1 MANASKN
8 KGKSWEREIA
18 KHLTSIYGV
27 NFQRVPNSGAF
38 VGGYNANRISTLT
51 PEQLLLASGDII
63 LPRFLSHIT
72 LEGKFYKDFNFESL
86 LTENKQL
93 NEWIKQASVIG
104 KIPFV
109 LFKINRKGGF
119 VVFPM
124 HIMKQLIIDGNFLIY
139 WMTEKESTAA
149 GSYVVVKM
157 EGFFEK
163 NKNQIVALNEENYK
177 LYANAF
183 LQNTTQSNIS

>member
-18 KHLTSIYGV
+18 KHLTAIYGV

-38 VGGYNANRISTLT
+38 VGGFNSNRIASLT

-86 LTENKQL
+86 LINNQQL
-93 NEWIKQASVIG
+93 DGWIEQASVVG

-119 VVFPM
+119 VVFPSAIKDKLNVEGS
-124 HIMKQLIIDGNFLIY
+124 HLNY
-139 WMTEKESTAA
+139 WVTKKESPAC
-149 GSYVVVKM
+149 GCYIIVKM

-163 NKNQIVALNEENYK
+163 NKEAIVALNVDNYK
-177 LYANAF
+177 LYSDAF
-183 LQNTTQSNIS
+183 LQNSSQSSNS

>member
-18 KHLTSIYGV
+18 KHFTSIYGV

-38 VGGYNANRISTLT
+38 VGGLNASRIINLT

-72 LEGKFYKDFNFESL
+72 LEGKFYKDFSFETL
-86 LTENKQL
+86 LTNNPQL
-93 NEWIKQASVIG
+93 DGWIEQSSVGG

-119 VVFPM
+119 VVFPAK
-124 HIMKQLIIDGNFLIY
+124 IKEKLKADGCHLNY
-139 WMTEKESTAA
+139 WVTKKDSPAA
-149 GSYVVVKM
+149 GCYVIVKM
-157 EGFFEK
+157 EGFFER
-163 NKNQIVALNEENYK
+163 NKDSIVALNEENYK
-177 LYANAF
+177 LYCDAF
-183 LQNTTQSNIS
+183 PQNSTQSSSN

>member
-18 KHLTSIYGV
+18 KHFTAIYGV

-38 VGGYNANRISTLT
+38 VGGINASRIVNLT

-63 LPRFLSHIT
+63 LPKFLSHIT

-86 LTENKQL
+86 LINNQQL
-93 NEWIKQASVIG
+93 DGWIEQAAVGG

-109 LFKINRKGGF
+109 LFKINRRGGF
-119 VVFPM
+119 VVFPSSIKEKLLVEGS
-124 HIMKQLIIDGNFLIY
+124 HLNY
-139 WMTEKESTAA
+139 WVTKKDSPAA
-149 GSYVVVKM
+149 GCYTIVKM

-163 NKNQIVALNEENYK
+163 NKNAIVALNEENYR
-177 LYANAF
+177 LYCDSF
-183 LQNTTQSNIS
+183 LQNSA

>member
-8 KGKSWEREIA
+8 KGKSWERDIA
-18 KHLTSIYGV
+18 KHLTAIYGV

-38 VGGYNANRISTLT
+38 VGGFNANRIANLT

-72 LEGKFYKDFNFESL
+72 IEGKFYKDFNFESL
-86 LTENKQL
+86 LINNQQL
-93 NEWIKQASVIG
+93 DGWIEQAAVGG

-109 LFKINRKGGF
+109 VFKINRKGGF
-119 VVFPM
+119 VVFPSA
-124 HIMKQLIIDGNFLIY
+124 IKDKLIVEGSHLNY
-139 WMTEKESTAA
+139 WVTSKKCTTV
-149 GSYVVVKM
+149 GCYIIVKM

-163 NKNQIVALNEENYK
+163 NKDAIVALNEENYR
-177 LYANAF
+177 LYRDAF
-183 LQNTTQSNIS
+183 SQNGSQSNSS